1 MSSEFLPEYS
11 FRYYTEGEQAWSK
24 VMRIRLLAVDLD
36 GTLTAKLPIVP
47 VETVRALKEAID
59 REVTVVLTTGRDYE
73 TAIRLVRQL
82 KLNGPVICY
91 QGALIRDSISGE
103 TLLSDNLSLE
113 MSRRVIKF
121 ARAKKLPMVMYMTHD
136 NFTEFPSLQ
145 MKQTYDEEGV
155 SLTTVNNLLTLL
167 DEDQKPIKFLFIQPK
182 GQTKKVY
189 QLIQPEFG
197 RELTVT
203 RSSNTLVEAFSPSV
217 SKGRALQL
225 VADYLQIPLEQT
237 MAIGDHDN
245 DISMVEMAG
254 LGVAMENGSVQVKA
268 VADVIAPPVQAA
280 GAAWVIRKYILDE
293 NHDHST

>member
-1 MSSEFLPEYS
+1 
-11 FRYYTEGEQAWSK
+11 
-24 VMRIRLLAVDLD
+24 MRIRLLAVDLD
-36 GTLTAKLPIVP
+36 GTLTAKLPVVP

-59 REVTVVLTTGRDYE
+59 KKVTVVLTTGRDYE
-73 TAIRLVRQL
+73 TAIRLARQL
-82 KLNGPVICY
+82 KLNGPVVCY
-91 QGALIRDSISGE
+91 QGALIRDSLSGE
-103 TLLSDNLSLE
+103 TLLSDYLSLE
-113 MSRRVIKF
+113 MSRRIIKF
-121 ARAKKLPMVMYMTHD
+121 ARVKKLPMVMYMTHD

-145 MKQTYDEEGV
+145 MKETYEDDGV

-167 DEDQKPIKFLFIQPK
+167 EEDQKPIKFLFIQPK
-182 GQTKKVY
+182 GHTKKVY
-189 QLIQPEFG
+189 QLVQPEFG

-203 RSSNTLVEAFSPSV
+203 RSSNTLVETFSPSV

-225 VADYLQIPLEQT
+225 VANYLQIPLEQT

-245 DISMVEMAG
+245 DISMVELAG

-280 GAAWVIRKYILDE
+280 GAAWAIRKYILDE